1 MRSPKANMLDRAP
14 QNSVGTLEEMRVN
27 ALKRMR
33 LMVVRSLIEP
43 AVIVAFF
50 GGGAIVHAQAPVITH
65 PGDLRV
71 VSVNTVL
78 QPLDANPVWT
88 SLAPMSTGRAGFA
101 IGSVNGKI
109 YTVGGAPVDNCAT
122 VSTVEMYDPALD
134 RWTTGLAPLPPPMRW
149 RPSGGTLNGL
159 LYVVGGQST
168 ENGCPDDPLAVMQ
181 TYEPATDSWSDQPP
195 MPTARVQVGVG
206 VDRARH
212 LLYAV
217 GGATSNYTA
226 IDRVEVFDPTGNDG
240 EGSWATKQHL
250 IIPRAAPGIA
260 SVGGKVYAVGGQ
272 DQNKVAID
280 SVEEF
285 DPDANGGFGSWTLKK
300 SRMPHPRI
308 NSGFAILRD
317 KVYVIGGQARGEGI
331 ISTVDVYDPAT
342 DTWETSVSMPT
353 ARRGLG
359 AAVVGNTIFAISGE
373 AKVAT
378 VGEQF
383 TYQITATNHPTYYDA
398 QPLPAGLT
406 IDHRR
411 GVIYGQP
418 IDRTQG
424 FLTTLTLRN
433 SSGRDSQDV
442 SFFISDPPLEDLPGI
457 ISGTCVTGRAGQP
470 FKFQVLTTD
479 VRVDQILQATGLPYA
494 EGVGPELT
502 LDPATNVISGIV
514 PSSVDGAA
522 QSFGANLNIMQ
533 ADASQS
539 HLQLTFVS
547 DPLFPVI
554 TSSSVAHLVLNQ
566 FFSYTI
572 KADAPVSSY
581 SYIGTDGVLNGTLP
595 SGLTFDPATGT
606 ISGTYYGL
614 VGDVGF
620 GGHTAPGVS
629 SAFARAPD
637 TIKKEPPPKIQLLV
651 QQDAVGTGTLP
662 LNFFVGLHDFEAEIL
677 DATTSPEAHYSII
690 TDDPMNS
697 AGAAGLLQ
705 SSKVGDYVTYLVP
718 VEKVGTYDVR
728 IGGRVGATQGVFQLA
743 IDNINHG
750 QPQDEYA
757 PATTHVV
764 KDLGPFTFSSA
775 GDKAFRF
782 SVTGRNP
789 ASTGAEFLCDYID
802 LVPHFEAETL
812 PAKERTAV
820 TRVVHETNLSGGA
833 GMVVRANASGDYVTY
848 SVPVTT
854 RGTYN
859 VRIKT
864 KPGGDTGTF
873 QLFVEGVQQGYLQR
887 DISEFFAGSGL
898 HDLGAIRFD
907 TAGEKT
913 FKFVVHRVA
922 DRPSAEIVLDA
933 IELVLTNHFEAESL
947 VASSDN
953 SLRQIGDQNLSGG
966 AGTAFQGKTLGDY
979 AIFTVPVPVRGSYGV
994 KLGVRKNRHA
1004 GIVQLSIDGVNYAD
1018 PTESYAS
1025 KVEYEVVDIGRV
1037 TFPEAGDSAF
1047 KFLVTGRNKDSLG
1060 CEFDLDYIE
1069 LVR

>member
-1 MRSPKANMLDRAP
+1 MRSPRANMLDRAP
-14 QNSVGTLEEMRVN
+14 RDSVGTLEEMRVN

-33 LMVVRSLIEP
+33 LIVVRSLIEP

-50 GGGAIVHAQAPVITH
+50 GGGVIVHAEAPVITH

-78 QPLDANPVWT
+78 QPLDANPIWT

-109 YTVGGAPVDNCAT
+109 YTVGGGPVDNCAT

-149 RPSGGTLNGL
+149 RPSGVTLNGL

-181 TYEPATDSWSDQPP
+181 AYEPATDSWLDQPP

-206 VDRARH
+206 VDRAHH

-240 EGSWATKQHL
+240 EGSWATKQQL

-300 SRMPHPRI
+300 STMPHPRI
-308 NSGFAILRD
+308 NAGFAILRG
-317 KVYVIGGQARGEGI
+317 KVYVIGGQARGDGI

-359 AAVVGNTIFAISGE
+359 AAVVGTTIFAISGE

-378 VGEQF
+378 VSEQF
-383 TYQITATNHPTYYDA
+383 TYQVTATNHPTYYDA

-424 FLTTLTLRN
+424 FLTTLTLGN

-442 SFFISDPPLEDLPGI
+442 SFFISDPPQEDLPGI

-479 VRVDQILQATGLPYA
+479 VRADQILQATGLPYA

-514 PSSVDGAA
+514 PSPADGAA

-595 SGLTFDPATGT
+595 SGLKFDPATGT

-620 GGHTAPGVS
+620 SGHTVPGVS

-728 IGGRVGATQGVFQLA
+728 IGGRGGATQGIFQLA

-757 PATTHVV
+757 PATTQVV

-812 PAKERTAV
+812 PVKERTAV

-854 RGTYN
+854 PGTYN

-898 HDLGAIRFD
+898 HDLNAIRFD

-933 IELVLTNHFEAESL
+933 IELVLTNHFEVESL
-947 VASSDN
+947 VARSDN
-953 SLRQIGDQNLSGG
+953 SLRQIGDQNLSGEG
-966 AGTAFQGKTLGDY
+966 LKYSANFENPGKRYD
-979 AIFTVPVPVRGSYGV
+979 
-994 KLGVRKNRHA
+994 
-1004 GIVQLSIDGVNYAD
+1004 
-1018 PTESYAS
+1018 
-1025 KVEYEVVDIGRV
+1025 
-1037 TFPEAGDSAF
+1037 
-1047 KFLVTGRNKDSLG
+1047 
-1060 CEFDLDYIE
+1060 
-1069 LVR
+1069 